1 MLTLLNLLSAVTL
14 LIWGTHIVRT
24 GILRVYGSNLRQVIG
39 QNMSKRWLAFVAG
52 ILVTAMVQSSN
63 ATAMLVTSFV
73 GQGLMSLTPALA
85 TMLGA
90 DVGTALM
97 ARVLTFD
104 LSWLSPLL
112 IFLGVIFFLSRK
124 QTRAGQLGRVGI
136 GLGLIILALQLIVE
150 AAGPI
155 THAQGVKVIFASL
168 TGDILLDALVGALFA
183 MISYSSLAAVLLTAT
198 LAGAGVIGLHVAI
211 GLVIGANIGSG
222 VLAFLSTS
230 MQNTAGRQVAL
241 GSLLYK
247 LIGLL
252 LIIPVLDPL
261 VGWMDGLDYSV
272 QGMVITFHLLY
283 NVSRCLILL
292 PTIGPMARLCEWLL
306 PERPETNGKAK
317 PRHLDLASLNTPSLA
332 LANAARETLRLGDL
346 IDNMLTS
353 MQEVLRG
360 NQTAVTQEMRSLSDD
375 VEALYST
382 IKLYLAQMPREDL
395 SEQDNRRWAE
405 IIELSINLKLAG
417 DLIERMLRKVQQ
429 QKTSQRRQFSEVG
442 LEELSGL
449 HSHQDFVDQIQP
461 DRKCHEHS
469 ETSAYHRS
477 LVHFC
482 LRKGSEDIEN
492 HPRQECATDTTGH
505 HQQREPAVPPVDR
518 HPRLPN
524 GRLLHLV
531 AVHATLWLRRVGV
544 YFPHHQV
551 AVSAGLEHE
560 RSLFHQAPRR
570 PLPHPAIVTAPVD
583 TGHRRSFTSTRSAL
597 ASLSIVLS
605 PG

>member
-39 QNMSKRWLAFVAG
+39 QNMSKRWLAFIAG

-73 GQGLMSLTPALA
+73 GQGLMGLMPALA

-124 QTRAGQLGRVGI
+124 QTRAGQMGRVGI

-155 THAQGVKVIFASL
+155 THAQGVKVLFASL

-230 MQNTAGRQVAL
+230 MQNAAGRQVAL

-261 VGWMDGLDYSV
+261 VGWMDNLDYSA

-283 NVSRCLILL
+283 NVIRCLILL
-292 PTIGPMARLCEWLL
+292 PTIGPMSRLCAWLL
-306 PERPETNGKAK
+306 PEREEVNGLAK
-317 PRHLDLASLNTPSLA
+317 PRHLDLAALATPSLA

-353 MQEVLRG
+353 MLEVLRG
-360 NQTAVTQEMRSLSDD
+360 KQTAITQEIRSLSDD
-375 VEALYST
+375 VEALYSA

-395 SEQDNRRWAE
+395 SEQDSRRWAE

-429 QKTSQRRQFSEVG
+429 QKTSQRRSFSEVG
-442 LEELSGL
+442 LEEL
-449 HSHQDFVDQIQP
+449 
-461 DRKCHEHS
+461 
-469 ETSAYHRS
+469 
-477 LVHFC
+477 
-482 LRKGSEDIEN
+482 
-492 HPRQECATDTTGH
+492 
-505 HQQREPAVPPVDR
+505 
-518 HPRLPN
+518 
-524 GRLLHLV
+524 
-531 AVHATLWLRRVGV
+531 
-544 YFPHHQV
+544 
-551 AVSAGLEHE
+551 AGLQTQLIANL
-560 RSLFHQAPRR
+560 R
-570 PLPHPAIVTAPVD
+570 
-583 TGHRRSFTSTRSAL
+583 
-597 ASLSIVLS
+597 
-605 PG
+605 